1 VKISGWHIEGFGVFQ
16 GFDVRLS
23 DGLTVFLGPNEAG
36 KSTLLG
42 FLRAMLFGFPGR
54 RSKALSYPPL
64 QGGRHG
70 GRLIL
75 DGPGGEVVVERFAGR
90 KNTLVVNGREAA
102 QQELDPLL
110 GGADG
115 NLFSSVFAF
124 SLSEMQSFEW
134 IEAEQIRDRIFSA
147 GIAGAGAS
155 ARRVID
161 TLGAE
166 ASAILRPRGTSLL
179 RDLTARID
187 QAERNL
193 EAAQAEAERYV
204 ELEQELETRAAQVA
218 ALSTEEAGMLRRQHA
233 FESALEVWSECDR
246 ARQELAG
253 LDDAREFPSEP
264 EARLASLAS
273 GAAAARAAV
282 RRIEEERGAKEQ
294 LRAQLAVDG
303 HLAEIADG
311 VEKLNAEIGPHL
323 DRLQALAALRARKS
337 RNALWMALGVAIVYA
352 EVALA
357 GRNGIA
363 AAIAALLVSLVA
375 AGFLLFERSARR
387 AQIAR
392 LEHEIGGWE
401 EPVRKW
407 LASSSAGETLR
418 LEFLDLRT
426 RCERNREMLIKAAG
440 LDEALT
446 ESGARLESAR
456 RRLNEAEAALN
467 AFLREA
473 GADDE
478 AQFEARL
485 RAFRRRQELC
495 ALIRDRESRI
505 GEPAGNPM
513 EWAGELRRL
522 EEKLR
527 ETRQE
532 RDAAVGAQ
540 RLADA
545 ERRRIAGSDSTP
557 AIRAEIECLRSE
569 LAAAVREWRI
579 VTLSRELVARTLQE
593 FTRTRQPAVLA
604 EASAAFARITE
615 GRYERILQDEDGE
628 SLVVAGRR
636 GERKRP
642 EELSRGTAEQLYLC
656 IRLGLASEF
665 TRRSVSL
672 PIIMDDVLVN
682 FDPARA
688 RAVAQELSRFSVG
701 RQILIFTCHPETA
714 RLFMEAA
721 PEAQVV
727 RLPRQ
732 GESRQHES
740 VAED

>member
-1 VKISGWHIEGFGVFQ
+1 MGQ
-16 GFDVRLS
+16 G
-23 DGLTVFLGPNEAG
+23 E
-36 KSTLLG
+36 
-42 FLRAMLFGFPGR
+42 
-54 RSKALSYPPL
+54 RSSSSAS
-64 QGGRHG
+64 
-70 GRLIL
+70 
-75 DGPGGEVVVERFAGR
+75 AGR
-90 KNTLVVNGREAA
+90 KNALVVNGREVA
-102 QQELDPLL
+102 QQELDPCW
-110 GGADG
+110 AAPTE

-134 IEAEQIRDRIFSA
+134 LEAEQVRDRIFSA

-161 TLGAE
+161 ALGSE
-166 ASAILRPRGTSLL
+166 ASAILRPRGASRL

-204 ELEQELETRAAQVA
+204 ELEQELETRAAQVE
-218 ALSTEEAGMLRRQHA
+218 ALSTEETGMLRRQHA
-233 FESALEVWSECDR
+233 IESALEVWSECDR
-246 ARQELAG
+246 ARQELAD
-253 LDDAREFPSEP
+253 LDDVREFPSEP

-273 GAAAARAAV
+273 GAAAARAVV
-282 RRIEEERGAKEQ
+282 RRIEEERAAKEQ
-294 LRAQLAVDG
+294 LRAQLAVDD
-303 HLAEIADG
+303 HLADIAGG

-323 DRLQALAALRARKS
+323 DRLQALAALRSRKS
-337 RNALWMALGVAIVYA
+337 RNALWMALGVALVCA
-352 EVALA
+352 EVELT

-363 AAIAALLVSLVA
+363 AGIAALLVSLVA
-375 AGFLLFERSARR
+375 VGFLLFERSARR

-392 LEHEIGGWE
+392 LEHEIAAWE

-407 LASSSAGETLR
+407 LASSSSGETLR

-426 RCERNREMLIKAAG
+426 RCERNRDMLIKAAG

-456 RRLNEAEAALN
+456 RELDEAEAALN

-473 GADDE
+473 GAADE
-478 AQFEARL
+478 AQFESRL
-485 RAFRRRQELC
+485 RAFRRRQELS

-513 EWAGELRRL
+513 EWPGELRRL

-557 AIRAEIECLRSE
+557 AILAEIECLRSE

-579 VTLSRELVARTLQE
+579 VTLSKELVARTLQE
-593 FTRTRQPAVLA
+593 FTRTRQPAVLE

-615 GRYERILQDEDGE
+615 GTYERILQDEDGE
-628 SLVVAGRR
+628 SIVIAGRR

-682 FDPARA
+682 FDPERA
-688 RAVAQELSRFSVG
+688 RAVARELARFSVG

-714 RLFMEAA
+714 RLFIEAA

-727 RLPRQ
+727 RLPRH
-732 GESRQHES
+732 GEPREDES